1 MELLGTYT
9 ITRIDEKNYTL
20 IYEIPDNCDFSASD
34 KDGVYAIT
42 IELKPGETEPSLKYI
57 TETLNCEA
65 FAGIIDVKFIQQDY
79 ENLGATYST
88 RPKVKILINE

>member
-1 MELLGTYT
+1 MELLGTYN
-9 ITRIDEKNYTL
+9 ISRVDEKNYTL
-20 IYEIPDNCDFSASD
+20 VYEIPDNCNFSVAD

-42 IELKPGETEPSLKYI
+42 IELKPGQTEPSLKYV

-65 FAGIIDVKFIQQDY
+65 FDGIIDIKFIQQDY

-88 RPKVKILINE
+88 KPKVKVLVNE

>member
-20 IYEIPDNCDFSASD
+20 VYEIPDNCDFSVAD

-42 IELKPGETEPSLKYI
+42 IELKPGQTEPSLKSW
-57 TETLNCEA
+57 
-65 FAGIIDVKFIQQDY
+65 G
-79 ENLGATYST
+79 
-88 RPKVKILINE
+88 